1 MGVELGLHFLG
12 QRRAL
17 FLFGFFQSMPR
28 AVLGG
33 LFILRL
39 TGEGF
44 AGLAE
49 FYDIVFRHYLPRR
62 NHQFRTHNL
71 IKFFLADKAK
81 SDSFF
86 A

>member
-28 AVLGG
+28 TVLGG

-49 FYDIVFRHYLPRR
+49 FYDVVIWHLINAARSSALDGPPYQTLP
-62 NHQFRTHNL
+62 H
-71 IKFFLADKAK
+71 
-81 SDSFF
+81 
-86 A
+86 